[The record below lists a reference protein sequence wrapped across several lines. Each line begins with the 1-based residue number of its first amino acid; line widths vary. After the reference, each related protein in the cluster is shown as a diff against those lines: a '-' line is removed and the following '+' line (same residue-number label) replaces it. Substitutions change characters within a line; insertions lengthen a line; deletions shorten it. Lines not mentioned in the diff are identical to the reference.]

1 MSLEVFNPPNDEFNL
16 KSIFDIQ
23 CRSAHSGLRSGMLL
37 LHNLIF
43 YIKFFFIVVA
53 EFLNNLKKTI
63 LEEEKKKG
71 ENWICFNILLVSCM
85 LCRISLSTL
94 GK

>member
-23 CRSAHSGLRSGMLL
+23 CRSAFSGLRSGMLL

-43 YIKFFFIVVA
+43 YIKFYLLLL
-53 EFLNNLKKTI
+53 LNSEIILKRR
-63 LEEEKKKG
+63 
-71 ENWICFNILLVSCM
+71 F
-85 LCRISLSTL
+85 
-94 GK
+94 